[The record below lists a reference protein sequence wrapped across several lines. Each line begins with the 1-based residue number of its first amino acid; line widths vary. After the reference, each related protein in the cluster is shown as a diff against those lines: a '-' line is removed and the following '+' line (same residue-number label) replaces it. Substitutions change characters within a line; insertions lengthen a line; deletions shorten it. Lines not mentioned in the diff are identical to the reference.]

1 MTSLYQEINQKLN
14 EKFGGER
21 GAYAAKGIGNI
32 LAGNLPGAL
41 YSGYKFLTTP
51 QDPRQSWQKYW
62 NKNPIEKTGQFDM
75 FGGLQVPDLQ
85 NQITAAA
92 GGLYARPAALP
103 GMGEYGT
110 TVQDVQNTITPTG
123 GIQQPG
129 QEAPPVQAPPVQ
141 QPKIQPKT
149 MPMPSDLEFIYGAK
163 DSAYQSLIPPAL
175 QTPTNPMTANGGFFD
190 MNKAGTV
197 GGQYI
202 QGVGWMTDAARAAG
216 LKPEDLEFQAMMQ
229 QRIANM
235 YQ

>member
-1 MTSLYQEINQKLN
+1 MATWLQTVNRN
-14 EKFGGER
+14 MGGER
-21 GAYAAKGIGNI
+21 GVNTAKAVASLGLGNP
-32 LAGNLPGAL
+32 LGAL
-41 YSGYKFLTTP
+41 YYGFKAFNAPSEKGWGSAI
-51 QDPRQSWQKYW
+51 Q
-62 NKNPIEKTGQFDM
+62 KTGSTT
-75 FGGLQVPDLQ
+75 VPDFQ

-92 GGLYARPAALP
+92 GGLFARPAALP

-110 TVQDVQNTITPTG
+110 TVQDVQNTIAPIQGTG
-123 GIQQPG
+123 LPSSEE
-129 QEAPPVQAPPVQ
+129 EAAPSPAPSLAPPVQ

-163 DSAYQSLIPPAL
+163 DGAYQSLTPPAL

-229 QRIANM
+229 QRIASM

>member
-1 MTSLYQEINQKLN
+1 MATWLQTVNRN
-14 EKFGGER
+14 MGGER
-21 GAYAAKGIGNI
+21 GVNTAKAVASLGMGNP
-32 LAGNLPGAL
+32 LGAL
-41 YSGYKFLTTP
+41 YYGFKAFNTP
-51 QDPRQSWQKYW
+51 SEKGWGSAIQ
-62 NKNPIEKTGQFDM
+62 KTGSTT
-75 FGGLQVPDLQ
+75 VPDLQ
-85 NQITAAA
+85 NQISAAA
-92 GGLYARPAALP
+92 SGLYQRPAALP

-110 TVQDVQNTITPTG
+110 TVQDVQNTFIPSG
-123 GIQQPG
+123 GIQQPVEEAAPAS
-129 QEAPPVQAPPVQ
+129 QVAPPVAPSVAPPVQ

-163 DSAYQSLIPPAL
+163 DSAYQSLVPPAL

-229 QRIANM
+229 QRIASM

>member
-1 MTSLYQEINQKLN
+1 MATWLQTVNRN
-14 EKFGGER
+14 MGGER
-21 GAYAAKGIGNI
+21 GVNTAKAVASLGMGNP
-32 LAGNLPGAL
+32 LGAL
-41 YSGYKFLTTP
+41 YYGYRALTTP
-51 QDPRQSWQKYW
+51 SEKGWGSAIQ
-62 NKNPIEKTGQFDM
+62 KTGSTT
-75 FGGLQVPDLQ
+75 VPDLQ
-85 NQITAAA
+85 NQISAAA
-92 GGLYARPAALP
+92 GGLFARPADLP

-110 TVQDVQNTITPTG
+110 TVQDVQNTFIPSG
-123 GIQQPG
+123 GIQQPV
-129 QEAPPVQAPPVQ
+129 EEAAPAPSVAPSVAPPV

-163 DSAYQSLIPPAL
+163 DSAYQSLIPSAL

-229 QRIANM
+229 QRIASM